1 MLGARNY
8 PERALVTGF
17 FIICDLEHTM
27 LLSEIIEDVIDTLGR
42 PDLQKFVSVR
52 VRQQLKTLHSMD
64 NWPLDLVEH
73 LVTIQNPGSLV
84 RMTLPPRCRKI
95 FQIIPTT
102 PDGQRMQLP
111 TDELEVIGY
120 QEIDPRKVIGYHNQ
134 MASDYYYL
142 AGDALNIRTSTQPTK
157 LLFSYYAYPDL
168 TSDNA
173 VTWLTEFW
181 PELVTYRCLYI
192 CYKMLGNLEQANN
205 IEIMYRESLEVMK
218 ASALTAGV

>member
-1 MLGARNY
+1 
-8 PERALVTGF
+8 
-17 FIICDLEHTM
+17 M
-27 LLSEIIEDVIDTLGR
+27 LLSEIIDDVVDTLGR

-52 VRQQLKTLHSMD
+52 VRQQLKTLHALD

-73 LVTIQNPGSLV
+73 IVTVQNPGLLV
-84 RMTLPPRCRKI
+84 RMTLPPRCRKL
-95 FQIIPTT
+95 FQIIPMSL
-102 PDGQRMQLP
+102 DGQRQQLS
-111 TDELEVIGY
+111 TDCLETIGY
-120 QEIDPRKVIGYHNQ
+120 QEIDPRKIIGFHNEVAQ
-134 MASDYYYL
+134 DYYYL
-142 AGDALNIRTSTQPTK
+142 AGDALNIKTSTQPPK
-157 LLFSYYAYPDL
+157 LLVSYYAYPDL

-218 ASALTAGV
+218 ANALTAGV

>member
-1 MLGARNY
+1 
-8 PERALVTGF
+8 
-17 FIICDLEHTM
+17 M
-27 LLSEIIEDVIDTLGR
+27 LLSEIIEDVVSTLGR

-64 NWPLDLVEH
+64 NWPRDLVEH
-73 LVTIQNPGSLV
+73 LVTIQNPGSVV

-95 FQIIPTT
+95 HQLIPA
-102 PDGQRMQLP
+102 DASGARQSLP
-111 TDELEVIGY
+111 TDDLEVIGY
-120 QEIDPRKVIGYHNQ
+120 QEVDPRKVVGFHNQ
-134 MASDYYYL
+134 IDSDYYYL
-142 AGDALNIRTSTQPTK
+142 AGDVLNIRASTSPSK
-157 LLFSYYAYPDL
+157 LMVSYYAYPDL

-205 IEIMYRESLEVMK
+205 IELMYRESLEVMK
-218 ASALTAGV
+218 TSEDTAGV